1 MKKLVLFLV
10 IFCAV
15 SWSIS
20 AQNNVQFNINH
31 LLGDVNFE
39 MNTGAKNNI
48 DNDFNVSR
56 LQYYISEISIIH
68 DGGTETAIEDLWILV
83 DASEATKVDLGDH
96 NITAVE
102 AIHFHIGVDEAHNH
116 LDPASWPADHPLA
129 PSFPSMHWGWN
140 AGYRFIAYEGMG
152 GAGFN
157 QMIQLHG
164 LGDQNYFKT
173 EVPVSATAENNV
185 ININLDADY
194 ARGLENI
201 GVNSGVIVH
210 GDYGEAKTA
219 LENFRDYV
227 FTESENVN
235 STVDF
240 SEVSAFDIFPNPAQ
254 GETTL
259 FVSSNED
266 LTYQVSVSDVLGRQI
281 QYLNEVKSNTS
292 VELNLNQSGVFIVS
306 LMKEGQ
312 PVISKR
318 LISK

>member
-1 MKKLVLFLV
+1 M
-10 IFCAV
+10 
-15 SWSIS
+15 
-20 AQNNVQFNINH
+20 
-31 LLGDVNFE
+31 LGDVSFE
-39 MNTGAKNNI
+39 MNMGAKNNI

-68 DGGTETAIEDLWILV
+68 DGGTETGIEDLWILV
-83 DASEATKVDLGDH
+83 DASEATKVDLGNH

-102 AIHFHIGVDEAHNH
+102 AVHFHIGVDAEHNH

-129 PSFPSMHWGWN
+129 PVFPSMHWGWT

-152 GAGFN
+152 SSSFN

-164 LGDQNYFKT
+164 LGDDNYFKT
-173 EVPVSATAENNV
+173 EVPVTASAENNV
-185 ININLDADY
+185 INISLDADY

-201 GVNSGVIVH
+201 AVNSGVIVH
-210 GDYGEAKTA
+210 GDNAEAKQA

-227 FTESENVN
+227 FTQSESVN

-240 SEVSAFDIFPNPAQ
+240 SEVSAFDIFPNPAP
-254 GETTL
+254 GEATL
-259 FVSSNED
+259 FITSNED
-266 LTYQVSVSDVLGRQI
+266 LTYQISVSDVLGREI
-281 QYLNEVKSNTS
+281 QYLNGVKSNTS
-292 VELNLNQSGVFIVS
+292 VDLNLIQSGVFIVS
-306 LMKEGQ
+306 LIKEGQ